1 VSADQPS
8 QSDDTL
14 AAVDH
19 IYGTESRRV
28 FATLVRLL
36 GDFDRAEDALHEAF
50 RAALEQWPRDGVPA
64 HPRAWLVSAGR
75 FKLIDAMRRDV
86 RFDGLDDEQDFVDPN
101 TLDGITLDDDA
112 VEDDRLRLIFTCCH
126 PALAPDVQ
134 VTLTLREVC
143 GLTTEEIAHAFLA
156 PAPTLAQRIASEK
169 NRLHKLLA
177 DAGIRLNVV
186 VSDIHGQAARA
197 MVKALIEG
205 QSQNNNKR
213 PVLAMH
219 QRMTIAENGTWSSM
233 REWVGVGQQ
242 VIARETVEW
251 DQEHMRVSAYVNGLE
266 EFSSVA
272 VRSGSSGVSLDT
284 QLRATPTKGQT
295 REWRLNVPFT
305 SVSLSSLPFLIAK
318 HWPALMAGQ
327 VLYAS
332 YLVLKVQRAATVRIA
347 RKVGHLEGSQVV
359 IEVAPTNVVLR
370 FIFGTTTMQFVGDSP
385 NLARMDGLLDLR
397 DMRRN
402 GQWRGVSRHPGISS
416 TLRFERFCWC

>member
-1 VSADQPS
+1 
-8 QSDDTL
+8 L
-14 AAVDH
+14 AEWAKSFGPEVVVMESTG
-19 IYGTESRRV
+19 IYWKSPY
-28 FATLVRLL
+28 
-36 GDFDRAEDALHEAF
+36 
-50 RAALEQWPRDGVPA
+50 AALENVGIAAWVVNARHVKTVPGRKTDVADAQWLATLARAGLLRASFIPPA
-64 HPRAWLVSAGR
+64 DIRH
-75 FKLIDAMRRDV
+75 
-86 RFDGLDDEQDFVDPN
+86 
-101 TLDGITLDDDA
+101 
-112 VEDDRLRLIFTCCH
+112 LRLI
-126 PALAPDVQ
+126 A
-134 VTLTLREVC
+134 R
-143 GLTTEEIAHAFLA
+143 
-156 PAPTLAQRIASEK
+156 QRQKLGGMLSSEK